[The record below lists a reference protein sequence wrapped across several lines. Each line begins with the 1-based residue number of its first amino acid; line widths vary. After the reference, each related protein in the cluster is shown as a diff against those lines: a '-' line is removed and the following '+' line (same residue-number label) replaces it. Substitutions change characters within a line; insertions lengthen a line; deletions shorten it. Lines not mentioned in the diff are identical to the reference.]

1 MERSEYIQYLFD
13 LKCNSPTGE
22 MLREILMRA
31 AHDDFAIERI
41 GGKINLS
48 ALCRSLQCDRQLF
61 YKGRGND
68 ELANLIAWANS
79 NFAQFNQRSQRGS
92 AKPKK
97 ARSRYK
103 SEFQRLAADNSKLRA
118 DLLKISSIEECL
130 LSGKIIS
137 LPPC

>member
-13 LKCNSPTGE
+13 LKCNTPTGE

-79 NFAQFNQRSQRGS
+79 NFAQFNQRSS
-92 AKPKK
+92 AKLEK

-118 DLLKISSIEECL
+118 DLLKLSSIEEFL

>member
-13 LKCNSPTGE
+13 LKCNTPTGE

-79 NFAQFNQRSQRGS
+79 NFAQFNQRSS

-118 DLLKISSIEECL
+118 DLLKLSSIEEFL